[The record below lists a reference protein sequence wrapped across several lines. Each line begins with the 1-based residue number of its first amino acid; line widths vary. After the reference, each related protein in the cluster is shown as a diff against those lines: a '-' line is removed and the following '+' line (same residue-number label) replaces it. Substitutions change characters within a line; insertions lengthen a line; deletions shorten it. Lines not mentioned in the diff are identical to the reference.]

1 MPGHILGLRFG
12 KHKLAPVVSPHK
24 TIEGVIGG
32 VASAVIGM
40 VLYALILDLAFS
52 FRVNYGYAVLYG
64 LLGSAM
70 GVFGD
75 LSYSVIK
82 RQTGLK
88 DYGYLIP
95 GHGGFLDRFDS
106 ITTVAPLMEALILL
120 LPMAV

>member
-1 MPGHILGLRFG
+1 M
-12 KHKLAPVVSPHK
+12 
-24 TIEGVIGG
+24 
-32 VASAVIGM
+32 
-40 VLYALILDLAFS
+40 
-52 FRVNYGYAVLYG
+52 LYG

-75 LSYSVIK
+75 LSYAVIK
-82 RQTGLK
+82 RQTGIK
-88 DYGYLIP
+88 DYGSLIP

>member
-1 MPGHILGLRFG
+1 MGRL
-12 KHKLAPVVSPHK
+12 VVSSM
-24 TIEGVIGG
+24 E
-32 VASAVIGM
+32 
-40 VLYALILDLAFS
+40 AFS

-82 RQTGLK
+82 RQTGIK